1 MVRIQTMNQKEL
13 DRYVRDF
20 HQAVVNQQLSLY
32 YQPLYDLRTGKIIGA
47 EALVR
52 WNHQQRGLLPPDW
65 IFLLAEMSGLILL
78 VEEWVIRTACKQNK
92 AWQDAGLPPLV
103 TCVNLSSYTLES
115 DQLGSRIQAILDET
129 NLQPH
134 YLELEF
140 TEDSA
145 RDGERTIEI
154 LAELK
159 RIGVKISLDDFGKG
173 YSSIQHLSRFA
184 MNKLKIDQSC
194 VRECM
199 SDVTQATVIKTVMAM
214 ARSLGVQVTAE
225 GVETQEQL
233 DFLWQLGCDSAQ
245 GFWFSEPMP
254 ADDFARVLK
263 REERFR
269 NSAFLL
275 LNGEQHRAFDTYEVD
290 QSERGDV
297 LRKQQGMTFAF
308 RKQGDAF
315 IHTLCEGEMLFR
327 MGMTPE
333 QVIGQDLLNMIPAEE
348 IPRKMESYERAWS
361 GEQNVFYEGSVNGI
375 RYLAAFRPI
384 YSDGRV
390 KEVIASCVD
399 ITELK
404 KAQEAERVSESPYR
418 LIAENLSDIIVII
431 NSQGII
437 TYISPSVQSVLEIAP
452 NEVVNRHL
460 LAVLPLETG
469 RLVMQTIR
477 QITVEKQPRLITFT
491 CPDRNGK
498 KITLEAKGTPVIHE
512 EHEPNQ
518 VIFIIRNHTKHVKT
532 EEFLQKIDKLSVIG
546 QMAAGVAHEIR
557 NPVTSIK
564 GFVQLLRRDQWKREY
579 FDIMQAEF
587 HQLESV
593 LREYVFLSRECTEP
607 CEPKNLVNLLR
618 EVTRLMQVKLERHHL
633 VLDVKEVE
641 GTTILCDQNQIQQ
654 LFMNILS
661 NAVDSMQD
669 GGTIQ
674 IVAWRKENEQ
684 VMIRIID
691 QGCGMAEERLK
702 RLGEP
707 FYSTKEKGT
716 GLGLMICYKI
726 IQAHDGYIHFSSTPN
741 KGTTVE
747 VSFPL
752 EKSNPRLDP

>member
-1 MVRIQTMNQKEL
+1 MNQKEL

-52 WNHQQRGLLPPDW
+52 WNHHQRGLLPPDW
-65 IFLLAEMSGLILL
+65 VFWLAEKSGLILL

-115 DQLGSRIQAILDET
+115 EQLGSMIQAILDEM

-140 TEDSA
+140 TEDST

-154 LAELK
+154 LADLK

-194 VRECM
+194 VKECM

-254 ADDFARVLK
+254 AEDLARVLK

-275 LNGEQHRAFDTYEVD
+275 LNSGQHRAFDTYEVD
-290 QSERGDV
+290 QNERGDAPC
-297 LRKQQGMTFAF
+297 KQQ
-308 RKQGDAF
+308 
-315 IHTLCEGEMLFR
+315 H
-327 MGMTPE
+327 
-333 QVIGQDLLNMIPAEE
+333 
-348 IPRKMESYERAWS
+348 
-361 GEQNVFYEGSVNGI
+361 VN
-375 RYLAAFRPI
+375 
-384 YSDGRV
+384 
-390 KEVIASCVD
+390 EW
-399 ITELK
+399 
-404 KAQEAERVSESPYR
+404 PYR
-418 LIAENLSDIIVII
+418 MIAENLSDIIVII

-452 NEVVNRHL
+452 DEVVNRHL

-477 QITVEKQPRLITFT
+477 QITLEKQPRLITFT

-498 KITLEAKGTPVIHE
+498 KITLEAKGTPVIQE
-512 EHEPNQ
+512 EHETNQ
-518 VIFIIRNHTKHVKT
+518 VIFIIRNHTKHVQT

-607 CEPKNLVNLLR
+607 YEPKNLAHLLR
-618 EVTRLMQVKLERHHL
+618 QVTRLVQVKLERHRL

-641 GTTILCDQNQIQQ
+641 GTTIWCDQNQIQQ
-654 LFMNILS
+654 LFINLLS
-661 NAVDSMQD
+661 NSVESMQD
-669 GGTIQ
+669 GGTIH
-674 IVAWRKENEQ
+674 IVARCKESEQ

-726 IQAHDGYIHFSSTPN
+726 MQAHDGYIHFSSTPN

-752 EKSNPRLDP
+752 RKSNPRLDP

>member
-20 HQAVVNQQLSLY
+20 HQAVVNQQLSLH
-32 YQPLYDLRTGKIIGA
+32 YQPLYNLRTGKIIGA
-47 EALVR
+47 EALIR
-52 WNHQQRGLLPPDW
+52 WNHHQRGLLPPDW
-65 IFLLAEMSGLILL
+65 VFWLAEKSGLILL

-173 YSSIQHLSRFA
+173 YSCIQHLSRFA
-184 MNKLKIDQSC
+184 MNRLKIDQSC

-199 SDVTQATVIKTVMAM
+199 NDVTQATVIKTVMAM

-254 ADDFARVLK
+254 AEDLARVLK
-263 REERFR
+263 REERFG

-275 LNGEQHRAFDTYEVD
+275 LNGGQHRSFDTYEVD
-290 QSERGDV
+290 QSERGDAPC
-297 LRKQQGMTFAF
+297 KQQ
-308 RKQGDAF
+308 
-315 IHTLCEGEMLFR
+315 HVNEG
-327 MGMTPE
+327 
-333 QVIGQDLLNMIPAEE
+333 
-348 IPRKMESYERAWS
+348 
-361 GEQNVFYEGSVNGI
+361 
-375 RYLAAFRPI
+375 
-384 YSDGRV
+384 
-390 KEVIASCVD
+390 
-399 ITELK
+399 
-404 KAQEAERVSESPYR
+404 PYR
-418 LIAENLSDIIVII
+418 MIAENLSDIIVII

-452 NEVVNRHL
+452 DEVVNRHL

-477 QITVEKQPRLITFT
+477 QIMVEKQPRLITFS

-498 KITLEAKGTPVIHE
+498 KITLEAKGTPVIQE
-512 EHEPNQ
+512 EHETNQ
-518 VIFIIRNHTKHVKT
+518 VIFIIRNHTEHVQT
-532 EEFLQKIDKLSVIG
+532 EEFLQKMDKLSVIG

-607 CEPKNLVNLLR
+607 YEPINVADLLR
-618 EVTRLMQVKLERHHL
+618 EVTRLVQVKLERHHL
-633 VLDVKEVE
+633 VLDVQEVE
-641 GTTILCDQNQIQQ
+641 GTMIWCDQNQIQQ
-654 LFMNILS
+654 LFMNLLS
-661 NAVDSMQD
+661 NSVEAMQD
-669 GGTIQ
+669 GGTIH
-674 IVAWRKENEQ
+674 IVARRNGSEQ

-752 EKSNPRLDP
+752 GKSNPRLDL

>member
-1 MVRIQTMNQKEL
+1 MNQKEL

-52 WNHQQRGLLPPDW
+52 WNHHERGLLPPEW
-65 IFLLAEMSGLILL
+65 ILLLAEKSGLIHL

-103 TCVNLSSYTLES
+103 TGVNLSSYTLES
-115 DQLGSRIQAILDET
+115 DQLGSRIQAILNET

-140 TEDSA
+140 TEDST

-199 SDVTQATVIKTVMAM
+199 SDVTQTTVIKTVMAM
-214 ARSLGVQVTAE
+214 ARSLDVQVTAE

-254 ADDFARVLK
+254 AEDLARVLK

-269 NSAFLL
+269 NSAFLQ
-275 LNGEQHRAFDTYEVD
+275 LNGGQHRIFDTYEVE

-297 LRKQQGMTFAF
+297 FRTQQ
-308 RKQGDAF
+308 
-315 IHTLCEGEMLFR
+315 L
-327 MGMTPE
+327 
-333 QVIGQDLLNMIPAEE
+333 
-348 IPRKMESYERAWS
+348 
-361 GEQNVFYEGSVNGI
+361 
-375 RYLAAFRPI
+375 
-384 YSDGRV
+384 
-390 KEVIASCVD
+390 
-399 ITELK
+399 
-404 KAQEAERVSESPYR
+404 VSESPYR

-431 NSQGII
+431 NSQGVI

-452 NEVVNRHL
+452 DKVVSRHL

-491 CPDRNGK
+491 CPDRNGN

-518 VIFIIRNHTKHVKT
+518 VIFIIRNHTKHVQT

-579 FDIMQAEF
+579 FDIMLAEF

-593 LREYVFLSRECTEP
+593 LREYVFLSRDCTEP
-607 CEPKNLVNLLR
+607 YEPRKIADLLR
-618 EVTRLMQVKLERHHL
+618 QVTGIVQAQLELHDL

-641 GTTILCDQNQIQQ
+641 GTTIWCDQNQIQQ
-654 LFMNILS
+654 LFMNLLS
-661 NAVDSMQD
+661 NSVESMQE
-669 GGTIQ
+669 GGTIH
-674 IVAWRKENEQ
+674 ILARMKESEQ
-684 VMIRIID
+684 VMITIID
-691 QGCGMAEERLK
+691 QGCGMEEERLK

-726 IQAHDGYIHFSSTPN
+726 IQAHGGYIHFSSAPN

-752 EKSNPRLDP
+752 RKSNPRLDP

>member
-52 WNHQQRGLLPPDW
+52 WNHHQRGLLPPDW
-65 IFLLAEMSGLILL
+65 VFWLAEKSGLILL

-115 DQLGSRIQAILDET
+115 EQLGSMIQAILDET

-140 TEDSA
+140 TEDST

-154 LAELK
+154 LADLK

-194 VRECM
+194 VKECM

-254 ADDFARVLK
+254 AEDLARVLK

-275 LNGEQHRAFDTYEVD
+275 LNGGGHRAFDTYEVD
-290 QSERGDV
+290 QNERGDAPC
-297 LRKQQGMTFAF
+297 KQQ
-308 RKQGDAF
+308 
-315 IHTLCEGEMLFR
+315 H
-327 MGMTPE
+327 
-333 QVIGQDLLNMIPAEE
+333 
-348 IPRKMESYERAWS
+348 
-361 GEQNVFYEGSVNGI
+361 VN
-375 RYLAAFRPI
+375 
-384 YSDGRV
+384 
-390 KEVIASCVD
+390 EW
-399 ITELK
+399 
-404 KAQEAERVSESPYR
+404 PYR
-418 LIAENLSDIIVII
+418 MIAENLSDIIVII

-452 NEVVNRHL
+452 DEVVNRHL

-477 QITVEKQPRLITFT
+477 QITLEKQPRLITFT

-498 KITLEAKGTPVIHE
+498 KITLEAKGTPVIQE
-512 EHEPNQ
+512 EHETNQ
-518 VIFIIRNHTKHVKT
+518 VIFIIRNHTKHVQT
-532 EEFLQKIDKLSVIG
+532 EEFLQKIDTLSVIG

-607 CEPKNLVNLLR
+607 YEPKNLAHLLR
-618 EVTRLMQVKLERHHL
+618 QVTRLMQVKLERHHL
-633 VLDVKEVE
+633 VLDVEEVE
-641 GTTILCDQNQIQQ
+641 GTTIWCDQNQIQQ
-654 LFMNILS
+654 LFMNLLS
-661 NAVDSMQD
+661 NSVESMQD
-669 GGTIQ
+669 GGTIH
-674 IVAWRKENEQ
+674 IVARRKESEQ

-726 IQAHDGYIHFSSTPN
+726 MQAHDGYIHFSSTPN

-752 EKSNPRLDP
+752 RKSNPRLDP

>member
-20 HQAVVNQQLSLY
+20 HHAFIKQELSLY

-52 WNHQQRGLLPPDW
+52 WNHQQKGLLPPDW
-65 IFLLAEMSGLILL
+65 VFLLAEKSGLTLL
-78 VEEWVIRTACKQNK
+78 VEEWVIRTACKQNI

-103 TCVNLSSYTLES
+103 TCVNLSSYALES
-115 DQLGSRIQAILDET
+115 DQLGSTIQTILDET

-140 TEDSA
+140 TEDST

-173 YSSIQHLSRFA
+173 YSCIQHLSRFA

-199 SDVTQATVIKTVMAM
+199 NDVTQATVIKTVMAM

-233 DFLWQLGCDSAQ
+233 EFLWQLGCDSAQ

-254 ADDFARVLK
+254 AEDLARVLK

-275 LNGEQHRAFDTYEVD
+275 LNGGQHRDFHTYEVD

-297 LRKQQGMTFAF
+297 F
-308 RKQGDAF
+308 RKHQ
-315 IHTLCEGEMLFR
+315 H
-327 MGMTPE
+327 
-333 QVIGQDLLNMIPAEE
+333 
-348 IPRKMESYERAWS
+348 
-361 GEQNVFYEGSVNGI
+361 VN
-375 RYLAAFRPI
+375 
-384 YSDGRV
+384 
-390 KEVIASCVD
+390 
-399 ITELK
+399 
-404 KAQEAERVSESPYR
+404 ESPYR
-418 LIAENLSDIIVII
+418 MIAENLSDIIVII
-431 NSQGII
+431 NSQGLI

-452 NEVVNRHL
+452 DEVVNRPL
-460 LAVLPLETG
+460 LALLLLETG

-491 CPDRNGK
+491 CPGRNGN

-512 EHEPNQ
+512 EQETNQ
-518 VIFIIRNHTKHVKT
+518 VIFIIRNHTKHVQT
-532 EEFLQKIDKLSVIG
+532 EEFLQKMDKLSVVG
-546 QMAAGVAHEIR
+546 QMVAGVAHEIR

-579 FDIMQAEF
+579 FDIMLAEF
-587 HQLESV
+587 HQLENV
-593 LREYVFLSRECTEP
+593 LREYVFLSRNSTEP
-607 CEPKNLVNLLR
+607 YERMNIADLLR
-618 EVTRLMQVKLERHHL
+618 NAASKVQVTLDRHHL
-633 VLDVKEVE
+633 ELDIKEVE
-641 GTTILCDQNQIQQ
+641 GTMIWCDQNQILQ
-654 LFMNILS
+654 LFNNLLT
-661 NAVDSMQD
+661 NAVESMKD
-669 GGTIQ
+669 GGTIH
-674 IVAWRKENEQ
+674 IIARLKESEQ
-684 VMIRIID
+684 VMIKIVD
-691 QGCGMAEERLK
+691 EGCGMAEARLK

-741 KGTTVE
+741 KGTTVQ
-747 VSFPL
+747 VYFPL
-752 EKSNPRLDP
+752 GHKK

>member
-20 HQAVVNQQLSLY
+20 HHAVVNQQLSLY

-52 WNHQQRGLLPPDW
+52 WNHHQRGLLTPDW
-65 IFLLAEMSGLILL
+65 VFWLAEKSGLILL

-140 TEDSA
+140 TEDST

-173 YSSIQHLSRFA
+173 YSCIQHLSRFA
-184 MNKLKIDQSC
+184 MNKLKIDQTC

-233 DFLWQLGCDSAQ
+233 EFLWQLGCDSAQ

-254 ADDFARVLK
+254 AEDLARVLK
-263 REERFR
+263 REDRFR

-275 LNGEQHRAFDTYEVD
+275 LNDGQHRAFDTYEVEH
-290 QSERGDV
+290 SERGDV
-297 LRKQQGMTFAF
+297 LRKQQHVNESTY
-308 RKQGDAF
+308 
-315 IHTLCEGEMLFR
+315 R
-327 MGMTPE
+327 M
-333 QVIGQDLLNMIPAEE
+333 
-348 IPRKMESYERAWS
+348 
-361 GEQNVFYEGSVNGI
+361 
-375 RYLAAFRPI
+375 
-384 YSDGRV
+384 
-390 KEVIASCVD
+390 
-399 ITELK
+399 
-404 KAQEAERVSESPYR
+404 
-418 LIAENLSDIIVII
+418 IAENLSDIIVII

-452 NEVVNRHL
+452 DEVVNRHL

-512 EHEPNQ
+512 EHETNQ
-518 VIFIIRNHTKHVKT
+518 FIFIIRNHTKHVQT
-532 EEFLQKIDKLSVIG
+532 EEFLQKMDKLSVIG

-607 CEPKNLVNLLR
+607 YEPKNLADLLR
-618 EVTRLMQVKLERHHL
+618 QVTRLVQIKLERHHL

-641 GTTILCDQNQIQQ
+641 GSMIWCDQNQIQQ
-654 LFMNILS
+654 LFMNLLS
-661 NAVDSMQD
+661 NSVESMHD

-674 IVAWRKENEQ
+674 IMAMRKESEH
-684 VMIRIID
+684 VMIRIVD

-752 EKSNPRLDP
+752 GKSNPRLDP

>member
-1 MVRIQTMNQKEL
+1 MNQKEL

-52 WNHQQRGLLPPDW
+52 WNHHERGLLPPEW
-65 IFLLAEMSGLILL
+65 ILLLAEKSGLIHL

-103 TCVNLSSYTLES
+103 TGVNLSSYTLES
-115 DQLGSRIQAILDET
+115 DQLGSRIQAILNET

-140 TEDSA
+140 TEDST

-199 SDVTQATVIKTVMAM
+199 SDVTQTTVIKTVMAM
-214 ARSLGVQVTAE
+214 ARSLDVQVTAE

-254 ADDFARVLK
+254 AEDLARVLK

-269 NSAFLL
+269 NSAFLQ
-275 LNGEQHRAFDTYEVD
+275 LNGGQHRVFDTYEVEH
-290 QSERGDV
+290 SKRGDV
-297 LRKQQGMTFAF
+297 FRKQQ
-308 RKQGDAF
+308 
-315 IHTLCEGEMLFR
+315 L
-327 MGMTPE
+327 
-333 QVIGQDLLNMIPAEE
+333 
-348 IPRKMESYERAWS
+348 
-361 GEQNVFYEGSVNGI
+361 
-375 RYLAAFRPI
+375 
-384 YSDGRV
+384 
-390 KEVIASCVD
+390 
-399 ITELK
+399 
-404 KAQEAERVSESPYR
+404 VSESPYR

-431 NSQGII
+431 NSQGVI

-452 NEVVNRHL
+452 DKVVNRHL

-491 CPDRNGK
+491 CPDRNGN

-518 VIFIIRNHTKHVKT
+518 VIFIIRNHTKHVQT

-579 FDIMQAEF
+579 FDIMLAEF

-593 LREYVFLSRECTEP
+593 LREYVFLSRDCTEP
-607 CEPKNLVNLLR
+607 YEPRKIADLLR
-618 EVTRLMQVKLERHHL
+618 QVTRIVQAQLELHDL

-641 GTTILCDQNQIQQ
+641 GATIWCDQNQIQQ
-654 LFMNILS
+654 LFMNLLS
-661 NAVDSMQD
+661 NSVESMQE
-669 GGTIQ
+669 GGTIH
-674 IVAWRKENEQ
+674 ILARMKESEQ
-684 VMIRIID
+684 VMITIID
-691 QGCGMAEERLK
+691 QGCGMEEERLK

-726 IQAHDGYIHFSSTPN
+726 IQAHGGYIHFSSAPN

-752 EKSNPRLDP
+752 RKSNPRLDP

>member
-1 MVRIQTMNQKEL
+1 MVRIKTMNQKEL

-52 WNHQQRGLLPPDW
+52 WNHHQRGLLSPNW
-65 IFLLAEMSGLILL
+65 VFWLAEKCGLILL

-103 TCVNLSSYTLES
+103 TCVNLSSYTLVS
-115 DQLGSRIQAILDET
+115 DQLGSRIQAILEET

-140 TEDSA
+140 TEDST

-159 RIGVKISLDDFGKG
+159 RIGVRISLDDFGKG
-173 YSSIQHLSRFA
+173 YSCIQHLSRFA

-199 SDVTQATVIKTVMAM
+199 RDVTQATVIKTVMAM

-254 ADDFARVLK
+254 AEDLARVLK

-275 LNGEQHRAFDTYEVD
+275 LNGGQHRAIDTYEVE
-290 QSERGDV
+290 QNERGDG
-297 LRKQQGMTFAF
+297 LRKQ
-308 RKQGDAF
+308 
-315 IHTLCEGEMLFR
+315 HL
-327 MGMTPE
+327 
-333 QVIGQDLLNMIPAEE
+333 
-348 IPRKMESYERAWS
+348 
-361 GEQNVFYEGSVNGI
+361 
-375 RYLAAFRPI
+375 
-384 YSDGRV
+384 
-390 KEVIASCVD
+390 
-399 ITELK
+399 
-404 KAQEAERVSESPYR
+404 VSESPYR

-452 NEVVNRHL
+452 DEVVNRHL
-460 LAVLPLETG
+460 LAVLSLETG

-477 QITVEKQPRLITFT
+477 QITEEKKPRLITFT

-518 VIFIIRNHTKHVKT
+518 VIFIIRNHTKHVQT

-579 FDIMQAEF
+579 FDIMLAEF

-593 LREYVFLSRECTEP
+593 LREYVFLSRDCTEP
-607 CEPKNLVNLLR
+607 YEPRKIADLLR
-618 EVTRLMQVKLERHHL
+618 QVTRIVQAQLELHDL
-633 VLDVKEVE
+633 VLDVHEVE
-641 GTTILCDQNQIQQ
+641 GTTIWCDQNQIQQ
-654 LFMNILS
+654 IFMNLLS
-661 NAVDSMQD
+661 NSVESMQE
-669 GGTIQ
+669 GGTIH
-674 IVAWRKENEQ
+674 IEARMKESEQ
-684 VMIRIID
+684 VMITIID
-691 QGCGMAEERLK
+691 QGCGMEEERLK

-726 IQAHDGYIHFSSTPN
+726 IQAHGGYIHFSSTPN

-752 EKSNPRLDP
+752 RKSNPRLDP

>member
-1 MVRIQTMNQKEL
+1 MVRIQKMNQKEL

-20 HQAVVNQQLSLY
+20 QQAVVDQQLSLY

-52 WNHQQRGLLPPDW
+52 WNHHQKGLLPPEW
-65 IFLLAEMSGLILL
+65 ILLLAEKSGLILL
-78 VEEWVIRTACKQNK
+78 VEEWVIRTACQQNK

-103 TCVNLSSYTLES
+103 TCVNLSSSTLES
-115 DQLGSRIQAILDET
+115 DQVGSRIQAILDET

-140 TEDSA
+140 TEDSI

-254 ADDFARVLK
+254 AEDLARVLK

-269 NSAFLL
+269 NSAFLF
-275 LNGEQHRAFDTYEVD
+275 LNGGQHRVLDPYEVD
-290 QSERGDV
+290 HSVRGDV
-297 LRKQQGMTFAF
+297 LRKQQPVT
-308 RKQGDAF
+308 
-315 IHTLCEGEMLFR
+315 
-327 MGMTPE
+327 
-333 QVIGQDLLNMIPAEE
+333 
-348 IPRKMESYERAWS
+348 
-361 GEQNVFYEGSVNGI
+361 
-375 RYLAAFRPI
+375 
-384 YSDGRV
+384 
-390 KEVIASCVD
+390 
-399 ITELK
+399 
-404 KAQEAERVSESPYR
+404 ESPYR

-431 NSQGII
+431 NSQGMI
-437 TYISPSVQSVLEIAP
+437 TYISPAVQSVMAIAP
-452 NEVVNRHL
+452 DEVVNRHL

-477 QITVEKQPRLITFT
+477 QITLEKQPRLITFS

-498 KITLEAKGTPVIHE
+498 KITLEAKGTPVIREGHE
-512 EHEPNQ
+512 TNQ
-518 VIFIIRNHTKHVKT
+518 VIFIIRNHTKHVQT

-607 CEPKNLVNLLR
+607 YESKNLADLLR
-618 EVTRLMQVKLERHHL
+618 QVTRLMQAKLERHHL
-633 VLDVKEVE
+633 MVDVKEVE
-641 GTTILCDQNQIQQ
+641 GTTIWCDQNQIQQ
-654 LFMNILS
+654 LFMNLLS
-661 NAVDSMQD
+661 NSVESMQD
-669 GGTIQ
+669 GGAIR
-674 IVAWRKENEQ
+674 IVARHKKSEQ
-684 VMIRIID
+684 VMVKIID

-726 IQAHDGYIHFSSTPN
+726 MQAHDGYIHFSSTPN

-747 VSFPL
+747 ISFPL
-752 EKSNPRLDP
+752 GKSNPRLDP

>member
-52 WNHQQRGLLPPDW
+52 WNHHQRGLLPPEW
-65 IFLLAEMSGLILL
+65 VFWLAEMSGLILL

-103 TCVNLSSYTLES
+103 ICVNLSSYTLES
-115 DQLGSRIQAILDET
+115 DQLGSRIQAILEET
-129 NLQPH
+129 NLRPH

-184 MNKLKIDQSC
+184 MNKIKIDQSC

-254 ADDFARVLK
+254 AEDLARVLK

-275 LNGEQHRAFDTYEVD
+275 LNGGQHRALDTYEMD
-290 QSERGDV
+290 QSERGEV
-297 LRKQQGMTFAF
+297 LRKQQHENESTY
-308 RKQGDAF
+308 
-315 IHTLCEGEMLFR
+315 R
-327 MGMTPE
+327 M
-333 QVIGQDLLNMIPAEE
+333 
-348 IPRKMESYERAWS
+348 
-361 GEQNVFYEGSVNGI
+361 
-375 RYLAAFRPI
+375 
-384 YSDGRV
+384 
-390 KEVIASCVD
+390 
-399 ITELK
+399 
-404 KAQEAERVSESPYR
+404 
-418 LIAENLSDIIVII
+418 IAENLSDIIVII

-452 NEVVNRHL
+452 DEVVNRHL

-477 QITVEKQPRLITFT
+477 QITVKKQPRLITFT

-512 EHEPNQ
+512 EHEANQ
-518 VIFIIRNHTKHVKT
+518 VIFIIRNHTKHVQT

-607 CEPKNLVNLLR
+607 YEAKNLASLLR
-618 EVTRLMQVKLERHHL
+618 QVTRLMQVKLECHHL
-633 VLDVKEVE
+633 ALDVKEVE
-641 GTTILCDQNQIQQ
+641 GTVIWCDQNQIQQ
-654 LFMNILS
+654 LFMNLLS

-669 GGTIQ
+669 GGTIH
-674 IVAWRKENEQ
+674 IVAGRKENEQ

-752 EKSNPRLDP
+752 GKSNPRLDP

>member
-52 WNHQQRGLLPPDW
+52 WNHHQRGLLPPDW
-65 IFLLAEMSGLILL
+65 VFWLAEKSGLILL

-115 DQLGSRIQAILDET
+115 EQLGSMIQAILDEM

-140 TEDSA
+140 TEDST

-154 LAELK
+154 LADLK

-194 VRECM
+194 VKECM

-254 ADDFARVLK
+254 AEDLARVLK

-275 LNGEQHRAFDTYEVD
+275 LNSGQHRAFDTYEVD
-290 QSERGDV
+290 QNERGDAPC
-297 LRKQQGMTFAF
+297 KQQ
-308 RKQGDAF
+308 
-315 IHTLCEGEMLFR
+315 H
-327 MGMTPE
+327 
-333 QVIGQDLLNMIPAEE
+333 
-348 IPRKMESYERAWS
+348 
-361 GEQNVFYEGSVNGI
+361 VN
-375 RYLAAFRPI
+375 
-384 YSDGRV
+384 
-390 KEVIASCVD
+390 EW
-399 ITELK
+399 
-404 KAQEAERVSESPYR
+404 PYR
-418 LIAENLSDIIVII
+418 MIAENLSDIIVII

-452 NEVVNRHL
+452 DEVVNRHL

-477 QITVEKQPRLITFT
+477 QITLEKQPRLITFT

-498 KITLEAKGTPVIHE
+498 KITLEAKGTPVIQE
-512 EHEPNQ
+512 EHETNQ
-518 VIFIIRNHTKHVKT
+518 VIFIIRNHTKHVQT

-607 CEPKNLVNLLR
+607 YEPKNLAHLLR
-618 EVTRLMQVKLERHHL
+618 QVTRLVQVKLERHRL

-641 GTTILCDQNQIQQ
+641 GTTIWCDQNQIQQ
-654 LFMNILS
+654 LFINLLS
-661 NAVDSMQD
+661 NSVESMQD
-669 GGTIQ
+669 GGTIH
-674 IVAWRKENEQ
+674 IVARCKESEQ

-726 IQAHDGYIHFSSTPN
+726 MQAHDGYIHFSSTPN

-752 EKSNPRLDP
+752 RKSNPRLDP

>member
-1 MVRIQTMNQKEL
+1 VVRIQTMNQKEL

-52 WNHQQRGLLPPDW
+52 WNHHQRGLLSPDW
-65 IFLLAEMSGLILL
+65 VFWLAEKSGLILL

-115 DQLGSRIQAILDET
+115 EQLGSMIQAILDEM

-140 TEDSA
+140 TEDST

-154 LAELK
+154 LADLK

-194 VRECM
+194 VKECM

-254 ADDFARVLK
+254 AEDLARVLK

-275 LNGEQHRAFDTYEVD
+275 LNGGQDRAFDTYEVD
-290 QSERGDV
+290 QNERGDAPC
-297 LRKQQGMTFAF
+297 KQQ
-308 RKQGDAF
+308 
-315 IHTLCEGEMLFR
+315 H
-327 MGMTPE
+327 
-333 QVIGQDLLNMIPAEE
+333 
-348 IPRKMESYERAWS
+348 
-361 GEQNVFYEGSVNGI
+361 VN
-375 RYLAAFRPI
+375 
-384 YSDGRV
+384 
-390 KEVIASCVD
+390 EW
-399 ITELK
+399 
-404 KAQEAERVSESPYR
+404 PYR
-418 LIAENLSDIIVII
+418 MIAENLSDIIVII

-452 NEVVNRHL
+452 DEVVNRHL

-477 QITVEKQPRLITFT
+477 QITLEKQPRLITFT

-498 KITLEAKGTPVIHE
+498 KITLEAKGTPVNQE
-512 EHEPNQ
+512 EHETNQ
-518 VIFIIRNHTKHVKT
+518 VIFIIRNHTKHVQT

-607 CEPKNLVNLLR
+607 YEPKNLAHLLR
-618 EVTRLMQVKLERHHL
+618 QVTRLVQVKLERHHL

-641 GTTILCDQNQIQQ
+641 GTTIWCDQNQIQQ
-654 LFMNILS
+654 LFMNLLS
-661 NAVDSMQD
+661 NSVESMQD
-669 GGTIQ
+669 GGTIH
-674 IVAWRKENEQ
+674 IVARRKESEQ

-691 QGCGMAEERLK
+691 HGCGMAEERLK

-726 IQAHDGYIHFSSTPN
+726 MQAHDGYIHFSSTPN

-752 EKSNPRLDP
+752 RRSNPRLDP

>member
-1 MVRIQTMNQKEL
+1 MVRIQKMNQKEL

-20 HQAVVNQQLSLY
+20 QQAVVEQQLSLY

-52 WNHQQRGLLPPDW
+52 WNHHQKGLLPPEW
-65 IFLLAEMSGLILL
+65 ILLLAEKSGLILL
-78 VEEWVIRTACKQNK
+78 VEEWVIRTACQQNK

-103 TCVNLSSYTLES
+103 TCVNLSSSTLES
-115 DQLGSRIQAILDET
+115 DQVGSRIQAILDET

-140 TEDSA
+140 TEDST

-254 ADDFARVLK
+254 AEDLARVLK

-275 LNGEQHRAFDTYEVD
+275 LNGGQHRALDPYEVD
-290 QSERGDV
+290 HSERGDV
-297 LRKQQGMTFAF
+297 LRKQQPVT
-308 RKQGDAF
+308 
-315 IHTLCEGEMLFR
+315 
-327 MGMTPE
+327 
-333 QVIGQDLLNMIPAEE
+333 
-348 IPRKMESYERAWS
+348 
-361 GEQNVFYEGSVNGI
+361 
-375 RYLAAFRPI
+375 
-384 YSDGRV
+384 
-390 KEVIASCVD
+390 
-399 ITELK
+399 
-404 KAQEAERVSESPYR
+404 ESPYR

-431 NSQGII
+431 NSQGMI
-437 TYISPSVQSVLEIAP
+437 TYISPAVQSVMAIAP
-452 NEVVNRHL
+452 DEVVNRHL

-477 QITVEKQPRLITFT
+477 QITMEKQPRLITFS

-498 KITLEAKGTPVIHE
+498 KITLEAKGTPVIREGHE
-512 EHEPNQ
+512 TNQ
-518 VIFIIRNHTKHVKT
+518 VIFIIRNHTKHVQT

-607 CEPKNLVNLLR
+607 YESHNLTDLLR
-618 EVTRLMQVKLERHHL
+618 QVTRFMQAKLERHHL
-633 VLDVKEVE
+633 MLDVKEVE
-641 GTTILCDQNQIQQ
+641 GTTIWCDQNQIQQ
-654 LFMNILS
+654 LFMNLLS
-661 NAVDSMQD
+661 NSVESMQD
-669 GGTIQ
+669 GGTIR
-674 IVAWRKENEQ
+674 IVARHKKSEQ
-684 VMIRIID
+684 VMIKIID

-726 IQAHDGYIHFSSTPN
+726 MQAHDGYIHFSSTPN

-747 VSFPL
+747 ISFPL
-752 EKSNPRLDP
+752 GKSNPRLDR

>member
-52 WNHQQRGLLPPDW
+52 WNHHQRGLLPPNW
-65 IFLLAEMSGLILL
+65 VFLLAEKSGLILL

-103 TCVNLSSYTLES
+103 TCVNLSSYALES
-115 DQLGSRIQAILDET
+115 EQLGSTIQTILDET

-140 TEDSA
+140 TEDST

-159 RIGVKISLDDFGKG
+159 RIGVRISLDDFGKG
-173 YSSIQHLSRFA
+173 YSSIQHLSRFP

-194 VRECM
+194 VKECM

-214 ARSLGVQVTAE
+214 ARSLGLQVTAE

-254 ADDFARVLK
+254 AEDLARVLK

-275 LNGEQHRAFDTYEVD
+275 LNGGQHRAIDTYEID
-290 QSERGDV
+290 QREGRDV
-297 LRKQQGMTFAF
+297 LRKQQHVNESTY
-308 RKQGDAF
+308 
-315 IHTLCEGEMLFR
+315 R
-327 MGMTPE
+327 M
-333 QVIGQDLLNMIPAEE
+333 
-348 IPRKMESYERAWS
+348 
-361 GEQNVFYEGSVNGI
+361 
-375 RYLAAFRPI
+375 
-384 YSDGRV
+384 
-390 KEVIASCVD
+390 
-399 ITELK
+399 
-404 KAQEAERVSESPYR
+404 
-418 LIAENLSDIIVII
+418 IAENLSDIIVII

-452 NEVVNRHL
+452 DEVVNRHL

-469 RLVMQTIR
+469 RLAMQTIR

-498 KITLEAKGTPVIHE
+498 KITLEAKGTPVIQK
-512 EHEPNQ
+512 EHETNQ
-518 VIFIIRNHTKHVKT
+518 VIFIIRNHTKHVQT

-607 CEPKNLVNLLR
+607 YEPKNLANLLR
-618 EVTRLMQVKLERHHL
+618 QVTRLVQIKLERHHL

-641 GTTILCDQNQIQQ
+641 GASIWCDQNQIQQ
-654 LFMNILS
+654 LFMNLLS
-661 NAVDSMQD
+661 NSVESMQD
-669 GGTIQ
+669 GGTIH
-674 IVAWRKENEQ
+674 IVARHKESEQ

-726 IQAHDGYIHFSSTPN
+726 MQAHDGYIHFSSTPN

-752 EKSNPRLDP
+752 RKSNPRLDP

>member
-1 MVRIQTMNQKEL
+1 MNQKEL

-52 WNHQQRGLLPPDW
+52 WNHHQRGLLPPNW
-65 IFLLAEMSGLILL
+65 VFLLAEKSGLILL

-103 TCVNLSSYTLES
+103 TCVNLSSYALES
-115 DQLGSRIQAILDET
+115 EQLGSTIQTILDET

-140 TEDSA
+140 TEDST

-159 RIGVKISLDDFGKG
+159 RIGVRISLDDFGKG
-173 YSSIQHLSRFA
+173 YSSIQHLSRFP

-194 VRECM
+194 VKECM

-214 ARSLGVQVTAE
+214 ARSLGLQVTAE

-254 ADDFARVLK
+254 AEDLARVLK

-275 LNGEQHRAFDTYEVD
+275 LNGGQHRAIDTYEID
-290 QSERGDV
+290 QREGRDV
-297 LRKQQGMTFAF
+297 LRKQQHVNESTY
-308 RKQGDAF
+308 
-315 IHTLCEGEMLFR
+315 R
-327 MGMTPE
+327 M
-333 QVIGQDLLNMIPAEE
+333 
-348 IPRKMESYERAWS
+348 
-361 GEQNVFYEGSVNGI
+361 
-375 RYLAAFRPI
+375 
-384 YSDGRV
+384 
-390 KEVIASCVD
+390 
-399 ITELK
+399 
-404 KAQEAERVSESPYR
+404 
-418 LIAENLSDIIVII
+418 IAENLSDIIVII

-452 NEVVNRHL
+452 DEVVNRHL

-469 RLVMQTIR
+469 RLAMQTIR

-498 KITLEAKGTPVIHE
+498 KITLEAKGTPVIQK
-512 EHEPNQ
+512 EHETNQ
-518 VIFIIRNHTKHVKT
+518 VIFIIRNHTKHVQT

-607 CEPKNLVNLLR
+607 YEPKNLANLLR
-618 EVTRLMQVKLERHHL
+618 QVTRLVQIKLERHHL

-641 GTTILCDQNQIQQ
+641 GASIWCDQNQIQQ
-654 LFMNILS
+654 LFMNLLS
-661 NAVDSMQD
+661 NSVESMQD
-669 GGTIQ
+669 GGTIH
-674 IVAWRKENEQ
+674 IVARHKESEQ

-726 IQAHDGYIHFSSTPN
+726 MQAHDGYIHFSSTPN

-752 EKSNPRLDP
+752 RKSNPRLDP

>member
-1 MVRIQTMNQKEL
+1 MNQKEL

-20 HQAVVNQQLSLY
+20 HHAVVNQQLSLY

-52 WNHQQRGLLPPDW
+52 WNHHQRGLLTPDW
-65 IFLLAEMSGLILL
+65 VFWLAEKSGLILL

-129 NLQPH
+129 KLQPH

-140 TEDSA
+140 TEDST

-173 YSSIQHLSRFA
+173 YSCIQHLSRFA
-184 MNKLKIDQSC
+184 MNKLKIDQTC

-233 DFLWQLGCDSAQ
+233 EFLWQLGCDSAQ

-254 ADDFARVLK
+254 AEDLARVLK

-275 LNGEQHRAFDTYEVD
+275 LNDGQHRAFDTYEVEH
-290 QSERGDV
+290 SERGDV
-297 LRKQQGMTFAF
+297 LRKQQHVNESTY
-308 RKQGDAF
+308 
-315 IHTLCEGEMLFR
+315 R
-327 MGMTPE
+327 M
-333 QVIGQDLLNMIPAEE
+333 
-348 IPRKMESYERAWS
+348 
-361 GEQNVFYEGSVNGI
+361 
-375 RYLAAFRPI
+375 
-384 YSDGRV
+384 
-390 KEVIASCVD
+390 
-399 ITELK
+399 
-404 KAQEAERVSESPYR
+404 
-418 LIAENLSDIIVII
+418 IAENLSDIIVII

-452 NEVVNRHL
+452 DEVVNRHL

-512 EHEPNQ
+512 EHETNQ
-518 VIFIIRNHTKHVKT
+518 VIFIIRNHTKHVQT
-532 EEFLQKIDKLSVIG
+532 EEFLQKMDKLSVIG

-607 CEPKNLVNLLR
+607 YEPKNLADLLR
-618 EVTRLMQVKLERHHL
+618 QVTRLVQIKLERHHL

-641 GTTILCDQNQIQQ
+641 GSMIWCDQNQIQQ
-654 LFMNILS
+654 LFMNLLS
-661 NAVDSMQD
+661 NSVESMHD

-674 IVAWRKENEQ
+674 IMAMCKESEH
-684 VMIRIID
+684 VMIRIVD

-752 EKSNPRLDP
+752 GKSNPRLDP

>member
-52 WNHQQRGLLPPDW
+52 WNHHERGLLPPEW
-65 IFLLAEMSGLILL
+65 ILLLAEKSGLIHL

-103 TCVNLSSYTLES
+103 TGVNLSSYTLES
-115 DQLGSRIQAILDET
+115 DQLGSRIQAILNET

-140 TEDSA
+140 TEDST

-199 SDVTQATVIKTVMAM
+199 SDVTQTTVIKTVMAM
-214 ARSLGVQVTAE
+214 ARSLDVQVTAE

-254 ADDFARVLK
+254 AEDLARVLK

-269 NSAFLL
+269 NSAFLQ
-275 LNGEQHRAFDTYEVD
+275 LNGGQHRIFDTYEVE

-297 LRKQQGMTFAF
+297 FRTQQ
-308 RKQGDAF
+308 
-315 IHTLCEGEMLFR
+315 L
-327 MGMTPE
+327 
-333 QVIGQDLLNMIPAEE
+333 
-348 IPRKMESYERAWS
+348 
-361 GEQNVFYEGSVNGI
+361 
-375 RYLAAFRPI
+375 
-384 YSDGRV
+384 
-390 KEVIASCVD
+390 
-399 ITELK
+399 
-404 KAQEAERVSESPYR
+404 VSESPYR

-431 NSQGII
+431 NSQGVI

-452 NEVVNRHL
+452 DKVVSRHL

-491 CPDRNGK
+491 CPDRNGN

-518 VIFIIRNHTKHVKT
+518 VIFIIRNHTKHVQT

-579 FDIMQAEF
+579 FDIMLAEF

-593 LREYVFLSRECTEP
+593 LREYVFLSRDCTEP
-607 CEPKNLVNLLR
+607 YEPRKIADLLR
-618 EVTRLMQVKLERHHL
+618 QVTGIVQAQLELHDL

-641 GTTILCDQNQIQQ
+641 GTTIWCDQNQIQQ
-654 LFMNILS
+654 LFMNLLS
-661 NAVDSMQD
+661 NSVESMQE
-669 GGTIQ
+669 GGTIH
-674 IVAWRKENEQ
+674 ILARMKESEQ
-684 VMIRIID
+684 VMITIID
-691 QGCGMAEERLK
+691 QGCGMEEERLK

-726 IQAHDGYIHFSSTPN
+726 IQAHGGYIHFSSAPN

-752 EKSNPRLDP
+752 RKSNPRLDP